1 MKPPIMRRGED
12 NKSVASRRNDENRSA
27 ASNADFKKREEEQP
41 FNNLS
46 APQPNI
52 SINLTPPL
60 DPL

>member
-41 FNNLS
+41 FNN
-46 APQPNI
+46 
-52 SINLTPPL
+52 
-60 DPL
+60 